1 VTDMWHTMIA
11 RIRQEADDRR
21 AADAEST

>member
-1 VTDMWHTMIA
+1 MWHTMIA

-21 AADAEST
+21 VADVEST